1 MRSCVVH
8 SDAVASYFLRP
19 RRTKVEAAHTLMQV
33 SEGKILLIAKCFT
46 TPESTVL
53 VKFIRAKIKSLT
65 PRWKCSLFAHVTP
78 RFADLFSSDVSLSG
92 QRPHWLPADFFN

>member
-1 MRSCVVH
+1 MRSCCVVH
-8 SDAVASYFLRP
+8 SDAVASYFLLP
-19 RRTKVEAAHTLMQV
+19 RRSKVEAAHTLVQV
-33 SEGKILLIAKCFT
+33 SEGTILLIAKCFT

-78 RFADLFSSDVSLSG
+78 RFSSDVSLSG